1 MFNGCF
7 HFYLEFI
14 VKPRLK
20 LTSLWKSSKF
30 DFLAYQ
36 QASCFIIFDFQLAVK
51 LNCCCF
57 IFPKV
62 FHDFSSAQNC
72 LKDHFRQPKI
82 CTLISHMVNF
92 WRTPKTSRKRKLL
105 LKEWIWK
112 KRTKELN
119 EVNTPTLNWLLF
131 WMWFISFF
139 CSVNLTWMWQSIPSD
154 SQQNTCRS
162 SSGCQV
168 LLKALN
174 NLQNLLDNISEIFW
188 LLFFSVSC
196 AYHQKTASKNCQLLD
211 EKNFEILY

>member
-1 MFNGCF
+1 M
-7 HFYLEFI
+7 Y
-14 VKPRLK
+14 
-20 LTSLWKSSKF
+20 F
-30 DFLAYQ
+30 DFTHGQFL
-36 QASCFIIFDFQLAVK
+36 K
-51 LNCCCF
+51 NT
-57 IFPKV
+57 
-62 FHDFSSAQNC
+62 QN
-72 LKDHFRQPKI
+72 KQKK
-82 CTLISHMVNF
+82 
-92 WRTPKTSRKRKLL
+92 KTSIERMNL
-105 LKEWIWK
+105 K